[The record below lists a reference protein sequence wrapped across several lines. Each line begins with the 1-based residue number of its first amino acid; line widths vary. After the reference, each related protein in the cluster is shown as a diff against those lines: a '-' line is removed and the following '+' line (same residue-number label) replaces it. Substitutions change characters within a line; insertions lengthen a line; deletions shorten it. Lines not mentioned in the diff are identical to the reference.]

1 MFCPPF
7 TDVNVGMLRMQKFVF
22 FDGWVEMEYQVTDV
36 CIFVK
41 EKSLYFQKIAI
52 KISISG
58 EQRNLPMYPKQTQ
71 THVLYGLLPLLS
83 E

>member
-1 MFCPPF
+1 
-7 TDVNVGMLRMQKFVF
+7 MQKFVF
-22 FDGWVEMEYQVTDV
+22 YDGWIEMEYQVTDV

>member
-1 MFCPPF
+1 
-7 TDVNVGMLRMQKFVF
+7 
-22 FDGWVEMEYQVTDV
+22 MEYQVTDV